1 MQKEEKQQREA
12 EIKTW
17 IRSCHMRGRFL
28 PISGSLIAGFRHFC
42 LKGPKGGGGS
52 R

>member
-12 EIKTW
+12 ETKTW
-17 IRSCHMRGRFL
+17 IRSCHMGGRFL
-28 PISGSLIAGFRHFC
+28 PISGSLIVGFRHFY
-42 LKGPKGGGGS
+42 LKGPKGGGEL